1 MKGFINVSILY
12 LYWFLYLYLS
22 LYLYLRL
29 YSSSPSDQLA
39 SVPGEWRLVHICY
52 KLSICRCCFSSAP
65 GHFGRRT
72 ARPGH
77 IMISQRGP
85 TTGAHHTSPF
95 WAISISASQ
104 WIHSSF
110 LWTKPP
116 PPDPEQRI
124 SQAVESCPWARRDTP
139 SPFLQRQPLSEYLCN
154 IKQELE
160 YIYQI
165 QSRCWQNCKS
175 STISNHFIKVHIS
188 H

>member
-65 GHFGRRT
+65 GHFGRRI
-72 ARPGH
+72 AIPGH
-77 IMISQRGP
+77 ILISQRGP
-85 TTGAHHTSPF
+85 TTDAHPTLPF
-95 WAISISASQ
+95 WAISISASH

-110 LWTKPP
+110 LWTEPP

-124 SQAVESCPWARRDTP
+124 SQAVESCPWARRNTP
-139 SPFLQRQPLSEYLCN
+139 PPFLQRQPLSECLCN
-154 IKQELE
+154 IKQDLE
-160 YIYQI
+160 YIYQN
-165 QSRCWQNCKS
+165 QSSQS

>member
-1 MKGFINVSILY
+1 MRVSSFIFPVVPIKFFILSTFVARSHPHPKVTLFIVFMTGFIYVSILY

-22 LYLYLRL
+22 LYVYLRL

-85 TTGAHHTSPF
+85 TTDAHHTSPF

-104 WIHSSF
+104 
-110 LWTKPP
+110 
-116 PPDPEQRI
+116 
-124 SQAVESCPWARRDTP
+124 
-139 SPFLQRQPLSEYLCN
+139 
-154 IKQELE
+154 
-160 YIYQI
+160 
-165 QSRCWQNCKS
+165 
-175 STISNHFIKVHIS
+175 
-188 H
+188 

>member
-85 TTGAHHTSPF
+85 TTDAHHTSPF

-110 LWTKPP
+110 LYEPSRHLPILNKEFPRLSSRVLELDATPHPP
-116 PPDPEQRI
+116 
-124 SQAVESCPWARRDTP
+124 SFNVS
-139 SPFLQRQPLSEYLCN
+139 LSVNTYA
-154 IKQELE
+154 
-160 YIYQI
+160 
-165 QSRCWQNCKS
+165 
-175 STISNHFIKVHIS
+175 IS
-188 H
+188 HRN